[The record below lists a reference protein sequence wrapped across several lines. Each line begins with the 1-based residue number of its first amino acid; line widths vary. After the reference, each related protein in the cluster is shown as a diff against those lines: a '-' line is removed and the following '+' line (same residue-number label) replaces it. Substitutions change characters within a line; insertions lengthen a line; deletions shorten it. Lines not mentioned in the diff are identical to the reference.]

1 VNNFKKEDTD
11 LYRLGTTYA
20 SRIINEGKQGKDE
33 FEKAGIML
41 GDNKVKGT
49 IIGISELN
57 VYESCMNC
65 WCKVDEESFCRK
77 CNKKV
82 DNTKEDFNLVM
93 YIQDDEQE
101 DEILDIF
108 SFKSTL
114 GFTEIETIEIN
125 EDSLN
130 NRMIGQTCVAEYNI
144 DKNRDGEKWRLVKFI
159 MKST

>member
-1 VNNFKKEDTD
+1 
-11 LYRLGTTYA
+11 
-20 SRIINEGKQGKDE
+20 
-33 FEKAGIML
+33 M
-41 GDNKVKGT
+41 
-49 IIGISELN
+49 
-57 VYESCMNC
+57 
-65 WCKVDEESFCRK
+65 DEESFCGK

-108 SFKSTL
+108 SFKNTL
-114 GFTEIETIEIN
+114 GFTEIETTEIN
-125 EDSLN
+125 EDNLN
-130 NRMIGQTCVAEYNI
+130 NRMIGHSCVVEYNI